1 MMRFVLVTYDIEN
14 DRRRTKIHK
23 ILEGYGSA
31 VQYSVFE
38 CFISDEEYDEMRLR
52 LQRLLD
58 ANHPDDSVRY
68 YVLCRTCVE
77 RVEIDGNRDFEI
89 HSPFVIS

>member
-1 MMRFVLVTYDIEN
+1 MQFVLVTYDIEN

-31 VQYSVFE
+31 VQFSVFE
-38 CFISDEEYDEMRLR
+38 CFVSDEEYAEMRR
-52 LQRLLD
+52 QLQRLLD
-58 ANHPDDSVRY
+58 ANHPEDSVRY

>member
-23 ILEGYGSA
+23 LLEGYGSA

-38 CFISDEEYDEMRLR
+38 CFISDEEYAEMRLR

-58 ANHPDDSVRY
+58 VNHPEDSVRY

>member
-1 MMRFVLVTYDIEN
+1 MQFILVTYDIEN

-23 ILEGYGSA
+23 LLEGYGLA

-38 CFISDEEYDEMRLR
+38 CFISEDDYAEMRMR
-52 LQRLLD
+52 LQKLLD
-58 ANHPDDSVRY
+58 PKHPIDTVRY

-77 RVEIDGNRDFEI
+77 RVEVDGSRAFEVA
-89 HSPFVIS
+89 SPFIMS